1 MVVAAVAMAIESNQS
16 RRYHFGATLKV
27 VVVVVVSYKFVNV
40 LSATMIFVVVVAA
53 AAAVVVVPVEES
65 LRDGGCDAWSRRPC
79 FPHCDDGGGG
89 GR

>member
-1 MVVAAVAMAIESNQS
+1 MAIESNQS

-40 LSATMIFVVVVAA
+40 VSATMIFVVKVVVVAA